1 MHEIS
6 LSRVERAFGTLHSA
20 RERQERSRRMFSLSR
35 SKHVDRREA
44 IEEKNRDVRFRKS
57 EITQHAVLRAS
68 IACFVTRWKV
78 DIFKESAVRA
88 KQDEPHTHAHTH
100 TP

>member
-6 LSRVERAFGTLHSA
+6 LSRVERVFGTLHSA
-20 RERQERSRRMFSLSR
+20 RERQQRSRSMFSLSR

-57 EITQHAVLRAS
+57 EITKHVVLRAL
-68 IACFVTRWKV
+68 IACFVTQWKV
-78 DIFKESAVRA
+78 GIFKESAGDRRFTR
-88 KQDEPHTHAHTH
+88 KKPKAHT
-100 TP
+100 P